1 MTTSELDRIA
11 ADLAPTGVLRA
22 AINLGNPVLAHG
34 TADEP
39 GGVTVD
45 LARELGARLGLEV
58 ELLCSD
64 AARLSL
70 AAMVEGRADLCFL
83 AVDPAREA
91 EVAFTA
97 PYVLI
102 EGVYVV
108 PADSELTSPADVDSA
123 DVRVGVKE
131 GSAYDLH
138 LTRELTAA
146 ALVRGVEGVTV
157 FEEQGLEAGAGIR
170 QPVTAWAEE
179 RADVRV
185 VDEAFMQIRQA
196 VGVPRTRSPQT
207 QAFVADFV
215 EDVKASG
222 FVSQSLAAAGQG
234 DTTVAPAFL

>member
-1 MTTSELDRIA
+1 MTDVA

-34 TADEP
+34 TAQDP
-39 GGVTVD
+39 AGVTVD
-45 LARELGARLGLEV
+45 LARELGRRLGLDV
-58 ELLCSD
+58 ELVCSD

-70 AAMVEGRADLCFL
+70 AAMVEGRADVCFL

-108 PADSELTSPADVDSA
+108 PDDSDLRTPSDVDRPG
-123 DVRVGVKE
+123 VRVGVKE

-138 LTRELTAA
+138 LTRHLEQAE
-146 ALVRGVEGVTV
+146 LVRGAEGVTT
-157 FEEQGLEAGAGIR
+157 FEDEGLEAGAGIR
-170 QPVTAWAEE
+170 QPVTAWAARRPE
-179 RADVRV
+179 VRV
-185 VDEAFMQIRQA
+185 LDEAFMQIRQA
-196 VGVPRTRSPQT
+196 VGVPRTRSPE
-207 QAFVADFV
+207 AIRHVADFV

-222 FVSQSLAAAGQG
+222 FVGRSLADAGQG
-234 DTTVAPAFL
+234 DATVAPPAGYS